1 MNIGEEQK
9 ENCQCELAIVSLNST
24 GCAQH
29 NAVFCL
35 RGHLNKFGKYTLS
48 APTLKACTYKVYR
61 WPHLIV
67 YLVIRL
73 VLNESSNKQIRI
85 PSLVN
90 L

>member
-29 NAVFCL
+29 NAVFFL
-35 RGHLNKFGKYTLS
+35 RGYLNKFGKHTLI

-61 WPHLIV
+61 WPKFAYHHLSIYNLFYRCIEYIV
-67 YLVIRL
+67 LLI
-73 VLNESSNKQIRI
+73 
-85 PSLVN
+85 
-90 L
+90 